1 MGHEISHL
9 AILNKQIQL
18 LEQSSG
24 AINWTDTE
32 NMYLDEFES
41 IIYTYKSIYEQ
52 KEKAKEDRFKAIF
65 EYVNKAAETLF
76 KLLGNLGKR

>member
-18 LEQSSG
+18 IEQSNG
-24 AINWTDTE
+24 AINWSDTE

-41 IIYTYKSIYEQ
+41 IIYTYKSIYDQ
-52 KEKAKEDRFKAIF
+52 KEKAKEERFKAIF
-65 EYVNKAAETLF
+65 EYVNKAADTLF

>member
-18 LEQSSG
+18 LEQSGG

-41 IIYTYKSIYEQ
+41 IIYTYKSIYDQ

-65 EYVNKAAETLF
+65 EYVNKATETLF